1 MLVGSCYS
9 CSVAIKCGGGGIV
22 WGMLIPLLCLN
33 QGPIR
38 GVSTLTA
45 SFLGIN
51 DFIARE
57 HFIIVFL
64 EDYSAARTNVVT
76 TEPWTNGIV
85 LLVWLRLRVRLRICN
100 RTAVKPPIRKDATV
114 LFSSQTPSPPRS
126 GIARP
131 WNWDRIHG
139 ERLSK
144 QQRHDNTHFCK
155 QSCCHIANV

>member
-1 MLVGSCYS
+1 MGSCYS

-38 GVSTLTA
+38 GVSILTA

-76 TEPWTNGIV
+76 TEP
-85 LLVWLRLRVRLRICN
+85 
-100 RTAVKPPIRKDATV
+100 
-114 LFSSQTPSPPRS
+114 
-126 GIARP
+126 
-131 WNWDRIHG
+131 
-139 ERLSK
+139 
-144 QQRHDNTHFCK
+144 
-155 QSCCHIANV
+155 